1 MSPGGHFETRHAVGF
16 RNPFSEKSF
25 YFNFPS
31 RLADTFAGIQIDFL
45 SVGLVELVGWIG
57 SIGGLI
63 CSGDVGLVGDWTL
76 WIR

>member
-1 MSPGGHFETRHAVGF
+1 MIKAFFVQASSSWFGSTGLH
-16 RNPFSEKSF
+16 
-25 YFNFPS
+25 
-31 RLADTFAGIQIDFL
+31 
-45 SVGLVELVGWIG
+45 GLVELVGWIG